1 MARPVSIRDE
11 DLLEAARAVF
21 LEKGVRATTSEV
33 AARAGVSEGILFKR
47 FGSKEELFRAAMHL
61 GEMLES
67 VMQLATAPQAGM
79 SIEAWLEV
87 LGLRMIELFRVV
99 VPVALMSWSNHV
111 TGGELPKEFQCAVPP
126 PVRGVRLLTA
136 ALEREMR
143 AGRLRRTNAEI
154 VARNFLGSLW
164 HFVFLD
170 HVLRAGAHL
179 PMREHEYVKGSV
191 DFMMNGLKTD
201 EARKRASAQKSAH
214 TPSPP
219 RDALKRRPRG
229 N

>member
-11 DLLEAARAVF
+11 DLLEAARFVF
-21 LEKGVRATTSEV
+21 LEKGVRATTAEV

-67 VMQLATAPQAGM
+67 VMQLATAPQAGA
-79 SIEAWLEV
+79 SIEAWLET

-99 VPVALMSWSNHV
+99 VPVALMSWSNHF

-126 PVRGVRLLTA
+126 PVRGVRVLTA

-143 AGRLRRTNAEI
+143 AGRLRRTNAEV

-179 PMREHEYVKGSV
+179 PMREVEYVKHTI
-191 DFMMNGLKTD
+191 DFMMHGLRANTRAPHDKKAKRGTSPSVAKRQP
-201 EARKRASAQKSAH
+201 AR
-214 TPSPP
+214 
-219 RDALKRRPRG
+219 
-229 N
+229 